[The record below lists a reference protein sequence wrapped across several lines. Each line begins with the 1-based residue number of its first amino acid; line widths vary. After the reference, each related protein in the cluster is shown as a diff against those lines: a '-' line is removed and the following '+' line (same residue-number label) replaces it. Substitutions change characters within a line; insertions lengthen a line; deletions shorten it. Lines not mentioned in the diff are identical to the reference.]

1 MDRNVNDYTFMKL
14 SGKILWLI
22 QLVKNFRDK
31 RLARLHGI
39 LPFLGFCFG
48 NAGSWRTLSNSPEKQ
63 DLSARCSFLD
73 LTPGHLGRL
82 SEQVPDRNQPAVI
95 AYIFRH
101 FLELFLANKHGVLL
115 RISPLPTL
123 RVKLRIASPVSSM
136 LASPAIMAPVSM
148 SMMSGM
154 RLANAEFEDILIT
167 GAIGLPVGVPN
178 PVVNRT
184 TFAPA
189 ATWAVT
195 HSTSFPGVHKRF
207 NPGSVAYSG

>member
-63 DLSARCSFLD
+63 GLSARCSFLD

-115 RISPLPTL
+115 RLAVSFNDTSHLYAA
-123 RVKLRIASPVSSM
+123 ASTFSSNFFCNV
-136 LASPAIMAPVSM
+136 LGLNFVNVQDGYA
-148 SMMSGM
+148 
-154 RLANAEFEDILIT
+154 R
-167 GAIGLPVGVPN
+167 AIGGESLGKLQPIPEPPPVMTAILLSSRKFLALSSGDF
-178 PVVNRT
+178 R
-184 TFAPA
+184 
-189 ATWAVT
+189 VT
-195 HSTSFPGVHKRF
+195 RPSSRV
-207 NPGSVAYSG
+207 

>member
-31 RLARLHGI
+31 RLARFHGI
-39 LPFLGFCFG
+39 LPVLGFCFG

-73 LTPGHLGRL
+73 LSPGHLGRL

-101 FLELFLANKHGVLL
+101 FSRA
-115 RISPLPTL
+115 LPREQTWC
-123 RVKLRIASPVSSM
+123 
-136 LASPAIMAPVSM
+136 
-148 SMMSGM
+148 
-154 RLANAEFEDILIT
+154 
-167 GAIGLPVGVPN
+167 
-178 PVVNRT
+178 
-184 TFAPA
+184 PA
-189 ATWAVT
+189 AARLLIQRYIAVVRC
-195 HSTSFPGVHKRF
+195 SRAPS
-207 NPGSVAYSG
+207 A